1 LRANSQKVFFKTQKK
16 MKITLNR
23 LVMIGLLAFATG
35 ALPSCSGQTKK
46 ETTQSEIVD
55 KEHNS
60 KYICPMY
67 CEGSGSQN
75 PGDCPVCHMHYVENK
90 DYKALK

>member
-1 LRANSQKVFFKTQKK
+1 
-16 MKITLNR
+16 MKIMMKR
-23 LVMIGLLAFATG
+23 LVLFLLISLSTASFF
-35 ALPSCSGQTKK
+35 SCSSSSSQQTA
-46 ETTQSEIVD
+46 ESEIVD

-67 CEGSGSQN
+67 CEGSGSQK

-90 DYKALK
+90 DYQAPKE

>member
-1 LRANSQKVFFKTQKK
+1 ML
-16 MKITLNR
+16 LNR
-23 LVMIGLLAFATG
+23 LAFILLFSFAAV
-35 ALPSCSGQTKK
+35 ALPSCTDQPKKDVSQT
-46 ETTQSEIVD
+46 EMVD

-67 CEGSGSQN
+67 CEGSGSQK

-90 DYKALK
+90 DYKAPK

>member
-1 LRANSQKVFFKTQKK
+1 MLIPLKKLVFILVIS
-16 MKITLNR
+16 ITA
-23 LVMIGLLAFATG
+23 IGFA
-35 ALPSCSGQTKK
+35 SCSENTKNV
-46 ETTQSEIVD
+46 TSDTEIVD

-67 CEGSGSQN
+67 CEGSGSTE

-90 DYKALK
+90 DYKAPK